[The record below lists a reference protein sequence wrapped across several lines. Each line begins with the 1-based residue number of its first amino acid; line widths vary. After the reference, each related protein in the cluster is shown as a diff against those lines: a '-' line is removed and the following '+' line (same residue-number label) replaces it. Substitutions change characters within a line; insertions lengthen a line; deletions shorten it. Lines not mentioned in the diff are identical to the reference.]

1 VTTKEK
7 AEKSRDTMLNGVT
20 DAKLKKKAKLLA
32 DAAISG
38 KKVRKMSA
46 KLSAPD
52 EDTACSDYYTKAGLY
67 RALGACVATAASRRR
82 ALAASTYDVS
92 VFFSEAEVDEATMT
106 AAANS
111 LKAEGVTG
119 VDTTN
124 GIDPIAELKTIAGI
138 DSNTVDAFK
147 TEAAAAAAEA
157 PLSPPPP
164 LLPPPTPS
172 PNLIQDEDDDDHAP
186 AVHGLIFLLTMATLN
201 FLL

>member
-1 VTTKEK
+1 
-7 AEKSRDTMLNGVT
+7 
-20 DAKLKKKAKLLA
+20 
-32 DAAISG
+32 
-38 KKVRKMSA
+38 
-46 KLSAPD
+46 
-52 EDTACSDYYTKAGLY
+52 
-67 RALGACVATAASRRR
+67 
-82 ALAASTYDVS
+82 
-92 VFFSEAEVDEATMT
+92 MT

-147 TEAAAAAAEA
+147 TEAAAAAAE
-157 PLSPPPP
+157 SPPPP
-164 LLPPPTPS
+164 LSPPPTPS